1 MGTILMT
8 LIFGGCSKKN
18 LVNNRAEEANAET
31 FTPEENV
38 GAVFDRFSIEGRIKE
53 HTPKILS
60 CYETSIKK
68 SNESIDGKVFM
79 KFDIGPKGKVLNLE
93 PTEDTLNSPEL
104 TACLVDVFSKI
115 QFPAGMQSDIV
126 RSDGTRNQYVSVNY
140 PLRFGP

>member
-1 MGTILMT
+1 MSQILM
-8 LIFGGCSKKN
+8 LSFVIWGCSKKN
-18 LVNNRAEEANAET
+18 LVNNSAEEAIEPI
-31 FTPEENV
+31 PEESV
-38 GAVFDRFSIEGRIKE
+38 GAVFDRSSIEGRIQE

-60 CYETSIKK
+60 CYEKSIKK
-68 SNESIDGKVFM
+68 NSDAIDGKVVM

-93 PTEDTLNSPEL
+93 PTKDTLNAPEL

-126 RSDGTRNQYVSVNY
+126 RSDGTREQYVSVNY

>member
-1 MGTILMT
+1 MSQILM
-8 LIFGGCSKKN
+8 LSFVIWGCSKKN
-18 LVNNRAEEANAET
+18 PVHHSTEEP
-31 FTPEENV
+31 TPEESA
-38 GAVFDRFSIEGRIKE
+38 GAVFDRFSIEGRIQE

-60 CYETSIKK
+60 CYEKSIKK
-68 SNESIDGKVFM
+68 TNDPIDGKVVM

-93 PTEDTLNSPEL
+93 PTKDTLNAPEL

-126 RSDGTRNQYVSVNY
+126 RSDGTRDQYVSVNY

>member
-8 LIFGGCSKKN
+8 LIFWGCSKKN
-18 LVNNRAEEANAET
+18 LVNNGAEEAKE
-31 FTPEENV
+31 PISEENV
-38 GAVFDRFSIEGRIKE
+38 GAVFDRSAIEGRIKE

-60 CYETSIKK
+60 CYETSIKR
-68 SNESIDGKVFM
+68 SNEEIDGKVVM

-93 PTEDTLNSPEL
+93 PTKDTLNAPEL

-115 QFPAGMQSDIV
+115 QFPTGMQSDIV
-126 RSDGTRNQYVSVNY
+126 RGDGTRDEYVSVQY